1 MIRVVRVL
9 LAAAAA
15 GFAVLAYAYV
25 TLPDVR
31 PLRTSN
37 PSTTAFIELR
47 ADEARARGEQP
58 KRVQRWVSYAHLPPD
73 LKRAVLIAEDDA
85 FWTHEGV
92 DFEQLQESLQLDW
105 RRGRLV
111 RGASTITQ
119 QLAKNLYL
127 SPSRNPVR
135 KLRELVIARR
145 LEAEL
150 KKARILELY
159 LNEIEWGDGIYGAEA
174 ASRAYFHK
182 PASDLSAPEAALLA
196 GAIVNPRLMNPE
208 HPTRR
213 LLQRQQLIL
222 RRMGAVS
229 PPPAEVPAQVTE
241 AKPPRLQ

>member
-1 MIRVVRVL
+1 VRL
-9 LAAAAA
+9 SAIAAVPAIA
-15 GFAVLAYAYV
+15 FAFLIYAYL

-37 PSTTAFIELR
+37 PTTTAFMELR
-47 ADEARARGEQP
+47 DAEARAKGAPPR
-58 KRVQRWVSYAHLPPD
+58 RVQRWVGYSHLSPD

-85 FWTHEGV
+85 FWKHEGV

-127 SPSRNPVR
+127 SPSRNPLR

-174 ASRAYFHK
+174 ASRAYFQK
-182 PASDLSAPEAALLA
+182 PASDLSPQEAALLA
-196 GAIVNPRLMNPE
+196 AAIVNPRLMNPG

-213 LLQRQQLIL
+213 LVQRQQLLL
-222 RRMGAVS
+222 RRMGAVT
-229 PPPAEVPAQVTE
+229 PPQQSAQLE
-241 AKPPRLQ
+241 R